1 MTWLDEDGNI
11 HHVKG
16 DDFELRLTDFKED
29 DILINWTGWN
39 ILIQARE
46 KANSPDKVIE
56 FTNTDMNLTTPGVMI
71 ITKVNTAFNFT
82 PKTYQC
88 DWQFT
93 RPSGKVDTLLPSK
106 KFFLHEDISR

>member
-1 MTWLDEDGNI
+1 MTWLDEEGNI

-29 DILINWTGWN
+29 DVLIDWTDWS

-46 KANSPDKVIE
+46 KASSPDKIVE
-56 FTNTDMNLTTPGVMI
+56 FTNTDINLTIPGVMI
-71 ITKVNTAFNFT
+71 ITKEKTAFNFVA
-82 PKTYQC
+82 KTYVC

-93 RPSGKVDTLLPSK
+93 RPNLKVDTLLPSK

>member
-29 DILINWTGWN
+29 DNLIDWTDWS

-46 KANSPDKVIE
+46 KATSPDKVVE
-56 FTNTDMNLTTPGVMI
+56 FTNADMNLTIPGMMI
-71 ITKVNTAFNFT
+71 ITKANTAFNFAA
-82 PKTYQC
+82 KTYQC

-93 RPSGKVDTLLPSK
+93 RPSGKVDTLLSSK
-106 KFFLHEDISR
+106 KFYLYEDISR